1 MIIYLDTCCY
11 NRPFD
16 DQRILRNA
24 VETSAIMSIIDI
36 CGIIGHIII
45 GSRAVTFEHSNISA
59 SGLRAAVGELYDK
72 TITYSVRI
80 TADTSARATALQ
92 EYGMGRMDSF
102 HLAAAEAG
110 NADVL
115 LTVDDD
121 FEHIV
126 ANKKLSSVRV
136 INPVNFLT
144 EVMI

>member
-1 MIIYLDTCCY
+1 MIIYPDTCCY

-24 VETSAIMSIIDI
+24 VEATAFMSIIDI
-36 CGIIGHIII
+36 CGIAGHIII
-45 GSRAVTFEHSNISA
+45 GSRAVKFEHNNISA
-59 SGLRAAVGELYDK
+59 AGLRLAIFELYDK

-80 TADTSARATALQ
+80 TTDIAARAMALQ
-92 EYGMGRMDSF
+92 GYGMGRMDSF

-126 ANKKLSSVRV
+126 VNKKLSSVRV
-136 INPVNFLT
+136 INPVTFLT
-144 EVMI
+144 EVII